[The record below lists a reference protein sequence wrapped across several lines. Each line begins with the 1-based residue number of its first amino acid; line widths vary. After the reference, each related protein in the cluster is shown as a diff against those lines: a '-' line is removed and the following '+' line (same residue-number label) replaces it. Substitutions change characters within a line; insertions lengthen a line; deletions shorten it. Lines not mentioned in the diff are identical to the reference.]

1 MFGFAA
7 VSETPFSAELTKYT
21 IGVDLPAV
29 SAGSALNS
37 PQFSGGVNLPA
48 LTGVSATLTNAALD
62 INGKANIT
70 TANVASTTSIAA
82 LTLTGKAN
90 VTHPSLLGTFTAN
103 VPSIQGKANKNLP
116 SQTAISTAVFGDSTV
131 VDTHN
136 YTVTVANSG
145 SGNKFYIDGVE
156 AAELT
161 LVRGLTYVFDVSDYS
176 NSGHPFRFRD
186 ASDNLISTGV
196 TVSGTAGQS
205 GATVTYV
212 VPTSGTQPAKYYCT
226 VHGNGMGNTIN
237 TVGST
242 TTFVVTVVNEGGN
255 KFAFNY
261 AQNGVAAPTLQLV
274 QGTTYT
280 FDVSDSSN
288 SGHPLAFKSGNNSYT
303 TGVTS
308 SGTPGQSGAS
318 VTFAVP
324 SGAPNIGLRYYCT
337 SHGNGMG
344 NTITTSG
351 VPVSLTAQGKATH
364 TPTSV
369 SAVIDKVVPSITGL
383 AFFTLPDVNATIA
396 QNLDDPTGVVFPF
409 EDFAFN
415 FSRERTVTIIAAPTI
430 GNRTVYIPAENRTV
444 TISPVR
450 TDNVVYIIN

>member
-21 IGVDLPAV
+21 IGVDLANV
-29 SAGSALNS
+29 SAASALNP
-37 PQFSGGVNLPA
+37 PQFTGGVNLPA

-82 LTLTGKAN
+82 LTITGKAN

-103 VPSIQGKANKNLP
+103 VPSITGIANTNLP
-116 SQTAISTAVFGDSTV
+116 SQTTISSAVYGDDAQPTG
-131 VDTHN
+131 HN

-156 AAELT
+156 AAALT
-161 LVRGLTYVFDVSDYS
+161 LVRGLTYVFDVSDSS
-176 NSGHPFRFRD
+176 NGGHPFRFRD
-186 ASDNLISTGV
+186 ASDNLLSTGV
-196 TVSGTAGQS
+196 TVSGTAGAS

-212 VPTSGTQPAKYYCT
+212 VPTYGTQPAKYYCT
-226 VHGNGMGNTIN
+226 AHGNGMGNTVT
-237 TVGST
+237 TVVSA
-242 TTFVVTVVNEGGN
+242 TTFVVTVANVGGSN
-255 KFAFNY
+255 IFVLNDI
-261 AQNGVAAPTLQLV
+261 NNPTLQLER
-274 QGTTYT
+274 GTTYT
-280 FDVSDSSN
+280 FDLSDASV

-303 TGVTS
+303 SGVTS
-308 SGTPGQSGAS
+308 SGTPGQVGAS

-324 SGAPNIGLRYYCT
+324 NSAPGIGMRYYCT
-337 SHGNGMG
+337 AHGNAMG

-351 VPVSLTAQGKATH
+351 VPIGLTAQGKATH
-364 TPTSV
+364 TPTPV
-369 SAVIDKVVPSITGL
+369 TAVIDKVVPSITGL
-383 AFFTLPDVNATIA
+383 AFFTLPDISVTIA
-396 QNLDDPTGVVFPF
+396 QNLDDPTGVLFPF
-409 EDFAFN
+409 DDFAEN
-415 FSRERTVTIIAAPTI
+415 FSRGRTVTIIAPTI

-450 TDNVVYIIN
+450 TDNVVYILN

>member
-29 SAGSALNS
+29 SAGSALNA
-37 PQFSGGVNLPA
+37 PQFTGGVNLPA

-90 VTHPSLLGTFTAN
+90 HTPTAVTAAFTAN

-116 SQTAISTAVFGDSTV
+116 SQTAMSSAVYGDNVQPTGN
-131 VDTHN
+131 N

-156 AAELT
+156 AAALT
-161 LVRGLTYVFDVSDYS
+161 LTKGLTYVFDVSDGT
-176 NSGHPFRFRD
+176 NSGHPFRFKD
-186 ASDNLISTGV
+186 ASGNAYTTGV
-196 TVSGTAGQS
+196 TTSGTAGSS
-205 GATVTYV
+205 GATVTLV
-212 VPTSGTQPAKYYCT
+212 LASSGTLPARYYCT
-226 VHGNGMGNTIN
+226 AHGNGMGNTIT
-237 TVGST
+237 TVDST
-242 TTFVVTVVNEGGN
+242 TTFTVTVVSSGGN
-255 KFAFNY
+255 KFAL
-261 AQNGVAAPTLQLV
+261 NGNTTPTIQLV
-274 QGTTYT
+274 RGTTYT
-280 FDVSDSSN
+280 FDLSDSSN

-303 TGVTS
+303 DGVTS

-324 SGAPNIGLRYYCT
+324 TSAPGIGLRYYCT
-337 SHGNGMG
+337 AHGNAMG

-351 VPVSLTAQGKATH
+351 TSISLTAQGKAT
-364 TPTSV
+364 TPPTSV
-369 SAVIDKVVPSITGL
+369 AAVLANAVPSITGL
-383 AFFTLPDVNATIA
+383 AFFTLPDINATIA
-396 QNLDDPTGVVFPF
+396 QNLDDPIGVLFPF
-409 EDFAFN
+409 EDFAET
-415 FSRERTVTIIAAPTI
+415 FSRGRTVVIIPNVSRA
-430 GNRTVYIPAENRTV
+430 NRTVYVTAENRTV
-444 TISPVR
+444 VIRPVR
-450 TDNVVYIIN
+450 RDNVVYITS

>member
-7 VSETPFSAELTKYT
+7 VAETPFSAELTKYT
-21 IGVDLPAV
+21 IGVDLANV
-29 SAGSALNS
+29 SAASALNS
-37 PQFSGGVNLPA
+37 PQFTGGVNLPA

-90 VTHPSLLGTFTAN
+90 HTPTAVTAAFTAN
-103 VPSIQGKANKNLP
+103 VPNIQGIANTNLP
-116 SQTAISTAVFGDSTV
+116 SQTAISTAVYGDSTV

-136 YTVTVANSG
+136 YTVTVYNSG
-145 SGNKFYIDGVE
+145 SGNKYYIDGVE
-156 AAELT
+156 APELT
-161 LVRGLTYVFDVSDYS
+161 LVRGLTYVFDVSDSS
-176 NSGHPFRFRD
+176 NSGHPFRFKD
-186 ASDNLISTGV
+186 GSGNTLTAGIT
-196 TVSGTAGQS
+196 TSGTAGQS
-205 GATVTYV
+205 GATITYAI
-212 VPTSGTQPAKYYCT
+212 PSTGTQPERYYCT
-226 VHGNGMGNTIN
+226 VHGNGMGNTIQ
-237 TVGST
+237 TVAST
-242 TTFVVTVVNEGGN
+242 TSFVVEVVSTSGGN
-255 KFAFNY
+255 KY
-261 AQNGVAAPTLQLV
+261 RINGVTTPTLQLV

-280 FDVSDSSN
+280 FDLSDSSN

-318 VTFAVP
+318 VTFVVP

-337 SHGNGMG
+337 VHGNAMG

-351 VPVSLTAQGKATH
+351 IPIQLTAQGQATH
-364 TPTSV
+364 VPTSV

-396 QNLDDPTGVVFPF
+396 QNLDDPIGVLFPF

-415 FSRERTVTIIAAPTI
+415 FSRERTVTIIPATTI

-450 TDNVVYIIN
+450 TDNVVYILN